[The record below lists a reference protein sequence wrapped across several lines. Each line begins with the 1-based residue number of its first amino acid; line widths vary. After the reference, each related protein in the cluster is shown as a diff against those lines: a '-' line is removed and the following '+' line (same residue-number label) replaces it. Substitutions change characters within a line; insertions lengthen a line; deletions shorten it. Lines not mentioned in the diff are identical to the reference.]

1 MKFDQ
6 LYVMYSIFVVIN
18 VYSCRFLITFNNDCS
33 DLTVTFVAEVKEIL

>member
-18 VYSCRFLITFNNDCS
+18 VYSCRFLIMFNNDCS
-33 DLTVTFVAEVKEIL
+33 DLTVTFVAEVKEIF